1 MKKLTKSIM
10 AAGAVCL
17 ALSFAAC
24 SEDDEGGTPETKV
37 ELPAS
42 KGENPFA
49 GKSWKKESSGEGYSA
64 STTYAFESKTVTKT
78 DAWNYGE
85 DSGNSETTY
94 RYTYDAEK
102 SLVYLAPSKFSGTA
116 QDGKEYSYSSVS
128 EAEALMKEMEYTGDK
143 LSWAKASVSAVF
155 ATTTVY
161 KYDIADKTLKLT
173 EYFDGTFPS
182 NSSFRVHD
190 SESRLSLKLREGEIE
205 FFKHSAESGEDAE
218 YEIYPTF
225 KDGTF
230 SGTVYKNV
238 YDEDTE
244 ESTCTNVGTA
254 SGTYASSGTGTENCK
269 VTLKFTALP
278 DSVSIV
284 AKNAEYVLTQSVDEG
299 EEYTLVE

>member
-1 MKKLTKSIM
+1 MKKLTKSIL

-37 ELPAS
+37 ELPES

-94 RYTYDAEK
+94 KYTYDAEK
-102 SLVYLAPSKFSGTA
+102 SLVYLVPSKFSGTA

-244 ESTCTNVGTA
+244 ESTCTNVGTV
-254 SGTYASSGTGTENCK
+254 SGTYAASGTGTEGCTVK
-269 VTLKFTALP
+269 ITFTAIP
-278 DSVSIV
+278 DSISIV
-284 AKNAEYVLTQSVDEG
+284 AKDTEYTLTQDESHP

>member
-1 MKKLTKSIM
+1 MKKLTKSIL

-78 DAWNYGE
+78 YAWNYGE

-102 SLVYLAPSKFSGTA
+102 SLVYLVPSKFSGTA
-116 QDGKEYSYSSVS
+116 QNGKEYSYSSVS
-128 EAEALMKEMEYTGDK
+128 EAEALLKEYGYTGDNF
-143 LSWAKASVSAVF
+143 AAEKAGIAADF
-155 ATTTVY
+155 ATKTVY
-161 KYDIADKTLKLT
+161 KYEIADKALKLT
-173 EYFDGTFPS
+173 EYFDGTFPIS
-182 NSSFRVHD
+182 AEFGRYD
-190 SESRLSLKLREGEIE
+190 SESGLEIGLSGGKISVS
-205 FFKHSAESGEDAE
+205 KNSAESGEEE
-218 YEIYPTF
+218 YSVYPTF
-225 KDGTF
+225 EGGTF
-230 SGTVYKNV
+230 SGTVYSV
-238 YDEDTE
+238 GEDEETDSRTFT
-244 ESTCTNVGTA
+244 SVGTV
-254 SGTYASSGTGTENCK
+254 SGTYASSGIGTENCK

-284 AKNAEYVLTQSVDEG
+284 AKDTEYTLTQETG
-299 EEYTLVE
+299 EVTYTLVE

>member
-10 AAGAVCL
+10 AAVAVCL

-37 ELPAS
+37 ELPES
-42 KGENPFA
+42 KGENPFT

-64 STTYAFESKTVTKT
+64 STTYAFESGTVTKT

-102 SLVYLAPSKFSGTA
+102 SLVYLVPSKFSGTA

-128 EAEALMKEMEYTGDK
+128 EAEALLKEYGYTGDNF
-143 LSWAKASVSAVF
+143 AAEKAGIAADF
-155 ATTTVY
+155 ATKTVY
-161 KYDIADKTLKLT
+161 KYEIADKALKLT
-173 EYFDGTFPS
+173 EYFDGTLFPIS
-182 NSSFRVHD
+182 AEVGRYD
-190 SESRLSLKLREGEIE
+190 SESGLEIGLSGGKISVSKNSEDGGEE
-205 FFKHSAESGEDAE
+205 E
-218 YEIYPTF
+218 YSVYPTF
-225 KDGTF
+225 EGGTF
-230 SGTVYKNV
+230 SGTVYSV
-238 YDEDTE
+238 GEDEETDSRTFT
-244 ESTCTNVGTA
+244 SVGTV

-284 AKNAEYVLTQSVDEG
+284 AKDTEYTLTQDESHP

>member
-37 ELPAS
+37 ELPES
-42 KGENPFA
+42 KGENPFT

-102 SLVYLAPSKFSGTA
+102 SLVYLVPSKFSGTA
-116 QDGKEYSYSSVS
+116 QNGKEYSYSSVS
-128 EAEALMKEMEYTGDK
+128 EAEALLKEYGYTGDNF
-143 LSWAKASVSAVF
+143 AAEKAGIAADF
-155 ATTTVY
+155 ATKTVY
-161 KYDIADKTLKLT
+161 KYEIADKALKLT
-173 EYFDGTFPS
+173 EYFDGTLFPIS
-182 NSSFRVHD
+182 AEVGRYD
-190 SESRLSLKLREGEIE
+190 SESGHEIGLSGGKISVSKNSEEG
-205 FFKHSAESGEDAE
+205 GEEE
-218 YEIYPTF
+218 YSVYPTF
-225 KDGTF
+225 EGGTF
-230 SGTVYKNV
+230 SGTVYSV
-238 YDEDTE
+238 GEDEETDSRTFT
-244 ESTCTNVGTA
+244 SVGTV
-254 SGTYASSGTGTENCK
+254 SGTYAASGTGTENCK

-284 AKNAEYVLTQSVDEG
+284 AKDTEYTLTQDESHP